1 MLQPEIEELAFEAAI
16 DARALRVMLS
26 AAQYHA
32 GRIARTLNLDET
44 ARDDAE
50 QEILLIL
57 LDRRHYYDPARGAWT
72 TFVNR
77 IARQAAQSVADDI
90 VSRRKTG
97 DISLDAPE
105 TIGFCETLPDTASLS
120 AEDIYY
126 IVAFQRY
133 LMRLPAEL
141 RVVALHSL
149 YADGDLAEAQRTLG
163 LSTSEFYRRIRELR
177 YRLATLR
184 FVTKRSVL

>member
-1 MLQPEIEELAFEAAI
+1 MLQPEVEEIAFEAVI

-26 AAQYHA
+26 AAQYHS

-50 QEILLIL
+50 QEILLIIL
-57 LDRRHYYDPARGAWT
+57 SRRHYYDPARGAWT

-77 IARQAAQSVADDI
+77 IARQAAQIVADDI
-90 VSRRKTG
+90 AARRRT
-97 DISLDAPE
+97 DVSLDAPE
-105 TIGFCETLPDTASLS
+105 TSGICAELKDTASLT
-120 AEDIYY
+120 ADEIYY
-126 IVAFQRY
+126 VVALQRY

-141 RVVALHSL
+141 RVVALHSF
-149 YADGDLAEAQRTLG
+149 YADGDLAEAQRELG

-177 YRLATLR
+177 YRFATLR
-184 FVTKRSVL
+184 FVAKRSIL